1 MGNDDMGRPRDVTCE
16 EVLKAFDEVKKP
28 VANAPLLA
36 DELGAGKQSVLRR
49 LQELEDEERVER
61 WQVGAR
67 AVVWWPM
74 DDS

>member
-1 MGNDDMGRPRDVTCE
+1 MSNDGMGRPRDVTCE
-16 EVLKAFDEVKKP
+16 EVLKAFDEVEKP

-36 DELGAGKQSVLRR
+36 DELGVGKQSVLRR
-49 LQELEDEERVER
+49 LQELEDNEQVER

-67 AVVWWPM
+67 AVVWWPT

>member
-1 MGNDDMGRPRDVTCE
+1 MGNDDMGRPRGVTCE

>member
-1 MGNDDMGRPRDVTCE
+1 MNWGWE
-16 EVLKAFDEVKKP
+16 
-28 VANAPLLA
+28 
-36 DELGAGKQSVLRR
+36 KQSVLRR

-61 WQVGAR
+61 WQVGGR

>member
-1 MGNDDMGRPRDVTCE
+1 MSNDGMGRPRDVTCE
-16 EVLKAFDEVKKP
+16 EVLKAFDEVEKP

-36 DELGAGKQSVLRR
+36 DELGVGKQSVLRR
-49 LQELEDEERVER
+49 LQELEDDAQVER

>member
-16 EVLKAFDEVKKP
+16 EVLEAFDEVEKP

-36 DELGAGKQSVLRR
+36 DELGVGKQSVLRR
-49 LQELEDEERVER
+49 LQELEDEEQVER

>member
-1 MGNDDMGRPRDVTCE
+1 MSNDGMGRPRDVTCE
-16 EVLKAFDEVKKP
+16 EVLKAFDEVGKP

-36 DELGAGKQSVLRR
+36 DELGVGKQSVLRR
-49 LQELEDEERVER
+49 LQELEDDAQVER
-61 WQVGAR
+61 WQVGGR

>member
-1 MGNDDMGRPRDVTCE
+1 MGNDGMGRPRDVTCE
-16 EVLKAFDEVKKP
+16 EVLEAFDEVKKP

-36 DELGAGKQSVLRR
+36 DELGVGKQSVLRR
-49 LQELEDEERVER
+49 LQELEDDERVER
-61 WQVGAR
+61 WQVGAH

>member
-1 MGNDDMGRPRDVTCE
+1 MGNNGMGRPRDVTCE
-16 EVLKAFDEVKKP
+16 EVLEAFDELKKP

-36 DELGAGKQSVLRR
+36 DELGVGKQSVLRR
-49 LQELEDEERVER
+49 LQELEDEEQVER

-74 DDS
+74 NDS